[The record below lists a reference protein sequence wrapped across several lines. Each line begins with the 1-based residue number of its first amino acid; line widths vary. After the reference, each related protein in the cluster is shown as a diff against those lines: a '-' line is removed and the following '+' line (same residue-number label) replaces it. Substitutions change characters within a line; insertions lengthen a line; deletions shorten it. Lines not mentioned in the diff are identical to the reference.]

1 LATLRYD
8 VAMAKSNPIS
18 FRFEPELRADL
29 ERIAAR
35 ENRTLSN
42 LVERVLKQFVEVDK
56 RKAAGHG

>member
-1 LATLRYD
+1 MNYD
-8 VAMAKSNPIS
+8 VAMAKSNAIS

-42 LVERVLKQFVEVDK
+42 LVETVLKAFVEQDK
-56 RKAAGHG
+56 RKGSAHE